1 MAPLAKNLD
10 KVERS
15 YDALAEEYAKRISS
29 ELDHRP
35 RERELLQR
43 FAARCRDRGM
53 ICDLGC
59 GPGHVARY
67 IQEFNPS
74 VIGLDLSLQ
83 SVIEAR
89 QRNPEIPFVQGDM
102 LALPFASGRLGGIV
116 AFYSIIHFDGPQ
128 VEQSFAE
135 MWRALRKG
143 GHLLLGFHVGSE
155 TVHVD
160 EEFGVS
166 IDLDATFFTMDDLTR
181 RLALAGFTITEQ
193 FQRQLNPGLEYP
205 SVRGYIWAT
214 KLG

>member
-1 MAPLAKNLD
+1 MGALGKNLD

-116 AFYSIIHFDGPQ
+116 AFYAIIHFDGPQ
-128 VEQSFAE
+128 VDQPFAE
-135 MWRALRKG
+135 MCRALAKWR
-143 GHLLLGFHVGSE
+143 LFRLGLHPWCQKV
-155 TVHVD
+155 
-160 EEFGVS
+160 
-166 IDLDATFFTMDDLTR
+166 L
-181 RLALAGFTITEQ
+181 
-193 FQRQLNPGLEYP
+193 
-205 SVRGYIWAT
+205 
-214 KLG
+214 

>member
-1 MAPLAKNLD
+1 MAPLAKKLD

-29 ELDHRP
+29 ELDQRP

-43 FAARCRDRGM
+43 FAARCRDQGM

-83 SVIEAR
+83 TVIEAR
-89 QRNPEIPFVQGDM
+89 QRNPEIAFVQGDM
-102 LALPFASGRLGGIV
+102 LALPFASRRLGGIV

-135 MWRALRKG
+135 MWRALRTG
-143 GHLLLGFHVGSE
+143 AHLLLGFHVGSE

-193 FQRQLNPGLEYP
+193 FQRQPNPGSEYP

>member
-15 YDALAEEYAKRISS
+15 YDALAEEYAKRISR

-43 FAARCRDRGM
+43 VAARCRDQGM
-53 ICDLGC
+53 IWDRGC

-67 IQEFNPS
+67 IQEFSPS

-116 AFYSIIHFDGPQ
+116 AFYSMIHFDGPQ

-135 MWRALRKG
+135 MWRALRTRA
-143 GHLLLGFHVGSE
+143 HFLLGVHVGSE
-155 TVHVD
+155 TVH
-160 EEFGVS
+160 
-166 IDLDATFFTMDDLTR
+166 LDGEVRVGIHLDGTFFTMDGVTR
-181 RLALAGFTITEQ
+181 RLPLARLTITEQ
-193 FQRQLNPGLEYP
+193 IQRP
-205 SVRGYIWAT
+205 
-214 KLG
+214 